1 MVNNTY
7 SDYIILF
14 IILFIIIFMSLFLSV
29 IIVDMIDEISY
40 NNIITDIYNYTYY
53 DGL

>member
-40 NNIITDIYNYTYY
+40 NNIIADIHNYTYY